1 MTTDRYV
8 AVTSGW
14 VVFAATM
21 AAVAGV
27 FNIIYGIVILFN
39 NEWVAFTTEGILLF
53 DITAWGWILIALGAV
68 QLIIAF
74 GIGSGQTWSRVLG
87 VIWASLIL
95 IGQLAFL
102 NVYPVWS
109 ILIMVL
115 MVLIIYGLTV
125 HGDEVV

>member
-115 MVLIIYGLTV
+115 MILIIYGLTV